1 MCPSPQAI
9 TGRRMISPVIG
20 QMKSGL
26 MDAMVAYIAYAF
38 H

>member
-9 TGRRMISPVIG
+9 TGRIMISPVMG

-26 MDAMVAYIAYAF
+26 MDAIVAYIAYAF
-38 H
+38 S